1 MLKMLILHCGCSYKN
16 QSHPPQD
23 GYQEPHTWPQTSA
36 VHANKIRQ
44 TAESNNTPN
53 LLGYLK
59 EKICLLWNP
68 KPNISYHSF
77 PSSQRWWSPP

>member
-44 TAESNNTPN
+44 TAESNNTPT
-53 LLGYLK
+53 YLDTLK
-59 EKICLLWNP
+59 KKICLLWNP
-68 KPNISYHSF
+68 
-77 PSSQRWWSPP
+77 